1 MANSSPTEEPLI
13 LALRVGIT
21 GTRDL
26 SPGQLLRIT
35 EQVTAFLRNI
45 KEEVTRLAVSP
56 ETQAVYGDAP
66 ETRLVSLSPLAEG
79 SDRLLAKVALEQGFA
94 LICPLPF
101 ARSEYEKDF
110 QSNESK
116 NEFRTLLTRAE
127 PSVLEL
133 DGERGEA
140 RDRSYEAVGR
150 YVVRNCDILVAI
162 WDGKPGHGLGGTA
175 DIVRFAVNHGPP
187 VWWIHSDNETDPTWL
202 VDGQDFRKAAR
213 QRPECEMALRSY
225 LTRLLVPPAVVDSP
239 AITWFERAAKL
250 MRRPDTRPFPFYR
263 GPPTKAEL
271 WIWRAHA
278 WFIQTMAGIV
288 PASPMPSQ
296 EPADKVA
303 GFWFSHYHPA
313 DAWAGQYARRYRSTY
328 VWVFGLATVAV
339 IFASIALVVP
349 SEPWIKL
356 TVAGIEFVALALIA
370 AMVFA
375 NEKHRWH
382 RLFLEYRLLA
392 ELCRKQ
398 QMLALFGWSLQG
410 PSVTEKLIAFE
421 TGAIPEKGNWVG
433 WLFGTLQRAA
443 PLPQGKFDRIRTGQS
458 RDEVLR
464 DLIEDQLT
472 YHRTRAIQSQHASE
486 RLGKLGEWFF
496 IAVLALVAVKLV
508 LVASHAHDDLIIHR
522 LILALGLAA
531 AILPALS
538 AGFVGIRSYAEL
550 PILADQS
557 RRMQIEMQAARDRIQ
572 QIDVGEPL
580 ASQILGSE
588 IFGVAT
594 LMLQDIQG
602 WMQLFRAKVVE
613 PG

>member
-1 MANSSPTEEPLI
+1 MTDISRTEEPLT
-13 LALRVGIT
+13 LALRIGIT

-26 SPGQLLRIT
+26 SPQQRLRIT
-35 EQVTAFLRNI
+35 EQITVLLRSI
-45 KEEVTRLAVSP
+45 KQEVTRLAVSRQA
-56 ETQAVYGDAP
+56 QAVYGNEP
-66 ETRLVSLSPLAEG
+66 QMRLVCLSPLAEG

-94 LICPLPF
+94 LNCPLPF
-101 ARSEYEKDF
+101 ARLEYEKDF
-110 QSNESK
+110 ETDESK
-116 NEFRTLLTRAE
+116 DEFRTLLARAAS
-127 PSVLEL
+127 SVLEL

-140 RDRSYEAVGR
+140 EARSYEAVGR

-162 WDGKPGHGLGGTA
+162 WDGKPGKGLGGTA

-187 VWWIHSDNETDPTWL
+187 VWWIHPDNETDPTWL
-202 VDGQDFRKAAR
+202 VDGQDLRRPAR
-213 QRPECEMALRSY
+213 QRAESQMVLRSY
-225 LTRLLVPPAVVDSP
+225 LTRLLLPPAAADSP
-239 AITWFERAAKL
+239 AITWFERAAHL
-250 MRRPDTRPFPFYR
+250 IPRLDPRPFLFYRRPSPKGDP
-263 GPPTKAEL
+263 
-271 WIWRAHA
+271 WIWRAHG
-278 WFIQTMAGIV
+278 WLLQTMAGMV
-288 PASPMPSQ
+288 PTSWTPSHV
-296 EPADKVA
+296 PTDKVA
-303 GFWFSHYHPA
+303 SFWFSHYYPA

-349 SEPWIKL
+349 SAPSIKL
-356 TVAGIEFVALALIA
+356 TVTAIEFVALALIA

-375 NEKHRWH
+375 NERHRWH
-382 RLFLEYRLLA
+382 RRFLEYRLLA

-410 PSVTEKLIAFE
+410 PSVTEKSIAFQA
-421 TGAIPEKGNWVG
+421 GAVPGNGNWVG

-443 PLPQGKFDRIRTGQS
+443 PLPEGKFDSTRTGQS

-464 DLIEDQLT
+464 DLIEDQLV
-472 YHRTRAIQSQHASE
+472 YHRTRALQSGRASE

-496 IAVLALVAVKLV
+496 IAVLVLVAIKLI
-508 LVASHAHDDLIIHR
+508 LVASHAPHG
-522 LILALGLAA
+522 LILDGLILVLGLAA

-550 PILADQS
+550 PVLAEQS
-557 RRMQIEMQAARDRIQ
+557 RSMQIAMQAAKDRIQ
-572 QIDVGEPL
+572 RIEDDEPL